1 MDFQKFA
8 ARTVDEAITK
18 ACVELAIP
26 SDKLEYE
33 VETEGR
39 EGFFGIGSRN
49 AVIRARVKE
58 AEKEAPEEAAPVTAE
73 AEPEKAQPPKQ
84 EKAPKNEEKKPRV
97 KTAEE
102 IEAMAQA
109 AAKRAAEAGEVP
121 EEKEPAPRR
130 EKKND
135 RRSDRRR
142 GQKTREKRPVPEVRE
157 KEAEEADLSAA
168 PKKPEKEVPVRT
180 EEEIAAM
187 TRDAD
192 KFLTDV
198 LRAMEMTVE
207 KDIRYD
213 KETGVLSCEFS
224 GDEMGLLIGKR
235 GQTLDSLQYLT
246 SLVVNKNQKEYVR
259 VKLDTEEYRRRRRE
273 TLEVLSRNIAFKVK
287 RTHKAVVLEP
297 MNPYERRIIHSTLQ
311 SSRYVETYS
320 EGEEPF
326 RRVIVAPKRNAR

>member
-157 KEAEEADLSAA
+157 KEADEAALSAA
-168 PKKPEKEVPVRT
+168 PGPHRG
-180 EEEIAAM
+180 
-187 TRDAD
+187 RD
-192 KFLTDV
+192 
-198 LRAMEMTVE
+198 
-207 KDIRYD
+207 
-213 KETGVLSCEFS
+213 
-224 GDEMGLLIGKR
+224 R
-235 GQTLDSLQYLT
+235 GNDA
-246 SLVVNKNQKEYVR
+246 
-259 VKLDTEEYRRRRRE
+259 RRRHIPYGRLRRDG
-273 TLEVLSRNIAFKVK
+273 ND
-287 RTHKAVVLEP
+287 
-297 MNPYERRIIHSTLQ
+297 RRKGYPLRQ
-311 SSRYVETYS
+311 GDRGPEL
-320 EGEEPF
+320 
-326 RRVIVAPKRNAR
+326 

>member
-102 IEAMAQA
+102 IEAAL
-109 AAKRAAEAGEVP
+109 RAAGFIDVKSDHHPSKPWIAVL
-121 EEKEPAPRR
+121 ARR
-130 EKKND
+130 
-135 RRSDRRR
+135 
-142 GQKTREKRPVPEVRE
+142 
-157 KEAEEADLSAA
+157 
-168 PKKPEKEVPVRT
+168 
-180 EEEIAAM
+180 
-187 TRDAD
+187 
-192 KFLTDV
+192 
-198 LRAMEMTVE
+198 
-207 KDIRYD
+207 
-213 KETGVLSCEFS
+213 
-224 GDEMGLLIGKR
+224 
-235 GQTLDSLQYLT
+235 
-246 SLVVNKNQKEYVR
+246 
-259 VKLDTEEYRRRRRE
+259 
-273 TLEVLSRNIAFKVK
+273 
-287 RTHKAVVLEP
+287 
-297 MNPYERRIIHSTLQ
+297 
-311 SSRYVETYS
+311 
-320 EGEEPF
+320 
-326 RRVIVAPKRNAR
+326 